1 MKNLIYLLMMALG
14 ATMFTACSDDDDKD
28 VDEGIT
34 DVTIL
39 PKKIKKVLYYEY
51 DEDDRLEHSS
61 EQEFDYDA
69 DGRIISC
76 KQGDEI
82 AKYTYSEN
90 KITIKMDKYDEEY
103 NFIVENGRIASSQ
116 YIDRDGIENR
126 TFKYDG
132 NYLNKVNATYKE
144 DGEEGSWTETFSFS
158 NGNLS
163 KYEYNDDGDWEN
175 AVFTYGNRLNNLN
188 IDLFY
193 FLDYLDSDIAI
204 AFQFNMTGKRSKY
217 LPSSVKFSYPE
228 WDEDEEKIIRTE
240 TDTVNFTYEMDGE
253 YITKITAKRADGDA
267 EIYEI
272 EYE

>member
-14 ATMFTACSDDDDKD
+14 ATMFTACSDDDEKD

-116 YIDRDGIENR
+116 YIDRDGVENR

-132 NYLNKVNATYKE
+132 NYLNKVNATHKE
-144 DGEEGSWTETFSFS
+144 DGEVYSWTETLSFS

-163 KYEYNDDGDWEN
+163 KYEYNDDDDWEN
-175 AVFTYGNRLNNLN
+175 AVFTYGNQLNNLN
-188 IDLFY
+188 IDLYYIIDY
-193 FLDYLDSDIAI
+193 FESDIAKV
-204 AFQFNMTGKRSKY
+204 FQFNMTGKRSKY
-217 LPSSVKFSYPE
+217 LPSSMKFSFPE
-228 WDEDEEKIIRTE
+228 WDEDEEKIIGTE
-240 TDTVNFTYEMDGE
+240 TNFTYEMDGE